1 MKHQQ
6 LLLGYLV
13 TGSIPSIH
21 GFILPVVSPRLPGLS
36 RLSASTRSSTSTDVL
51 STDRAVSSSGDTEV
65 EVAFPPPITK
75 LERLQRSITFWKT
88 AFPIIVS
95 YYGLMYRL
103 QLQNNIFNN
112 SMTEEQVQTLWDEL
126 HNDGASKLAATITE
140 LKGFYVKTA
149 QIISTRVDLF
159 PKQYTEALS
168 GFTDKFDPM
177 PASLVKAV
185 IRQELVSNYSAAA
198 DNITFE
204 DVFVEFDEIPLG
216 AASVAQV
223 HRAVLS
229 EKYGGKEVA
238 VKVQRPS
245 IEPKLLGDVANLRAL
260 SKVFR
265 DNPAL
270 PLDYY
275 TVFCELEKQ
284 LAGEFNFV
292 EEAAAMEKI
301 AAALGMTPDGKTRPI
316 PLVIPKPVPGLVS
329 KRVLVMD
336 YLQGLPLSRAREA
349 MIQKGIDP
357 DSAQVKLFGRQL
369 LSALTSCFGR
379 SILETGFFHAD
390 PHPGNI
396 LVLDDGRIGLIDFGQ
411 VKQISKRNRETLGKI
426 MIELD
431 NREGIIMSPEQ
442 EKLVGTLSNEL
453 GVEINPDAPP
463 EAGAA
468 VAIWLFDGAA
478 EVLPG
483 GYAMG
488 ELSPDSPVKE
498 LKSFPQDLVLVGR
511 STILIKGLSS
521 RLGIPWSL
529 ASEWAP
535 IAKDI
540 LAKSPN
546 TSGADLGQGKSRNK
560 IRLRIRHGY
569 ISFQH
574 GFNERLSRI
583 VRKLPTSV
591 QSRVASALLLAAR
604 LRGRITRSKA
614 S

>member
-1 MKHQQ
+1 MFPAASLQ
-6 LLLGYLV
+6 
-13 TGSIPSIH
+13 
-21 GFILPVVSPRLPGLS
+21 LPVLSP
-36 RLSASTRSSTSTDVL
+36 LSATVWSSATTR
-51 STDRAVSSSGDTEV
+51 VSSIDRSASSVGDTETAV
-65 EVAFPPPITK
+65 VTFPPPITK

-88 AFPIIVS
+88 AFPIILS

-103 QLQNNIFNN
+103 QLKNKNNNN
-112 SMTEEQVQTLWDEL
+112 NASMSEDQVQALWDEL
-126 HNDGASKLAATITE
+126 HSDGASKLAATITE

-159 PKQYTEALS
+159 PEQYTEALS

-177 PASLVKAV
+177 PTSLAKAV
-185 IRQELVSNYSAAA
+185 IRQELLSNSSSAT
-198 DNITFE
+198 DSITF
-204 DVFVEFDEIPLG
+204 DDIFVEFDEIPLG

-238 VKVQRPS
+238 VKIQRPS
-245 IEPKLLGDVANLRAL
+245 IEAKLLGDVANLRAL

-292 EEAAAMEKI
+292 AEAAAMEKI
-301 AAALGMTPDGKTRPI
+301 AESLAMTTDGKTRPV
-316 PLVIPKPVPGLVS
+316 PLVIPKPIPGLIS

-336 YLQGLPLSRAREA
+336 YLQGVPLSRAREE

-357 DSAQVKLFGRQL
+357 DSAQVKLFGREL

-396 LVLDDGRIGLIDFGQ
+396 LVLDDGGIGLIDFGQ

-431 NREGIIMSPEQ
+431 KREGIVMSPEQ
-442 EKLVGTLSNEL
+442 EELVGTLSNEL
-453 GVEINPDAPP
+453 GVEINPEAPP

-488 ELSPDSPVKE
+488 ELSPDSPVRE

-535 IAKDI
+535 IAKDV
-540 LAKSPN
+540 LAKSSLTP
-546 TSGADLGQGKSRNK
+546 GAAVGQGKPKN
-560 IRLRIRHGY
+560 RIRVRIRQGY

-574 GFNERLSRI
+574 RVNERVSKF
-583 VRKLPTSV
+583 VRKLPTTV
-591 QSRVASALLLAAR
+591 QSRLASALLLAAR
-604 LRGRITRSKA
+604 LRGRKTRSR
-614 S
+614 SY